1 MQTTVPASFKASGA
15 PVTPPACGARRPG
28 WDQGPA
34 IGSHRIPCTLTAGH
48 DGAHRDGLSNEWT
61 PAAPVDV
68 WRSMTIGTMAT
79 APIHELMTTLGV
91 RLVEVDPG
99 ELAADGIV
107 GYFSGRVGDAEI
119 QIERDL
125 PQADRESVVRDLLAR
140 IRPDEQSYMKRVVAG
155 ACSNAPLLRP
165 AMVGGKPVHIECPSW
180 CYLDH
185 VAENEGF
192 LVDVYHC
199 GETAS
204 LMAPRMGG
212 APQPVL
218 HARLNADSFGTD
230 VAHQAP
236 HVIVDDETEFAHMTP
251 AQALEFASNLEAFA
265 AQVRDMAGQAA
276 GR

>member
-1 MQTTVPASFKASGA
+1 MQSTVPATFKTSGA
-15 PVTPPACGARRPG
+15 PVTPPAP
-28 WDQGPA
+28 
-34 IGSHRIPCTLTAGH
+34 
-48 DGAHRDGLSNEWT
+48 
-61 PAAPVDV
+61 PVDA

-79 APIHELMTTLGV
+79 APIHELLTTLGV

-119 QIERDL
+119 QIERSL

-140 IRPDEQSYMKRVVAG
+140 IRPEEQTYTKRSLTG
-155 ACSNAPLLRP
+155 PRLRP

-199 GETAS
+199 GDTVS

-212 APQPVL
+212 AAQPVL

-251 AQALEFASNLEAFA
+251 EQAREFASNLEAFA
-265 AQVRDMAGQAA
+265 AQVRAMAEQAA